1 MSEIT
6 DKLRQEAGF
15 WSSAQGACEVSLELQ
30 LGTGSLFGEAAD
42 YIDRLEAALTKIS
55 SPTQSTG
62 LLWWQ
67 PSTQPPEPM
76 MADDI
81 VTLLRGLV
89 FLDEVGSDNPLGRD
103 AATEIETLRA
113 RVAVLEGRGNDL
125 LGALRKYGFPPSDA
139 AVRAMVD
146 GGSIEAQAV
155 HVAAVQF
162 KAALTPVAETPN
174 QEPAP

>member
-67 PSTQPPEPM
+67 
-76 MADDI
+76 
-81 VTLLRGLV
+81 
-89 FLDEVGSDNPLGRD
+89 
-103 AATEIETLRA
+103 
-113 RVAVLEGRGNDL
+113 
-125 LGALRKYGFPPSDA
+125 
-139 AVRAMVD
+139 
-146 GGSIEAQAV
+146 IEAR
-155 HVAAVQF
+155 
-162 KAALTPVAETPN
+162 AALNTTPGAHDGR
-174 QEPAP
+174 